1 MKENPKTDN
10 VFKKKYYFYTTFQNK
25 CGRLYVSIRGKADFS
40 QESVSEFSDVLNFQI
55 ILALK
60 VSTSWCICSA
70 QWPTYFYGQSNR
82 IEHAGITDNI
92 NISDSNKMIIS
103 VIPFQLKAVEI
114 TKQKK
119 VAVTSWVP

>member
-60 VSTSWCICSA
+60 VSTS
-70 QWPTYFYGQSNR
+70 
-82 IEHAGITDNI
+82 
-92 NISDSNKMIIS
+92 
-103 VIPFQLKAVEI
+103 
-114 TKQKK
+114 
-119 VAVTSWVP
+119 